1 MTGIHIAPAAAPHH
15 SYKVS
20 ATVGTRVKFNGPNG
34 PQGSVIMGL
43 ALIG

>member
-1 MTGIHIAPAAAPHH
+1 MTGIHITPAAAAPH

-20 ATVGTRVKFNGPNG
+20 TTVGTRVKFDGPNG